1 MSDAVAERYARAIFD
16 LGVEA
21 GQLDA
26 LTGQIRSFA
35 DTYAANREFQ
45 SVLSNPLIELE
56 KREAILQE
64 VAARVGLSGVGLNAV
79 RFIAKRNRLSS
90 LPGIARRL
98 ASLADEKQGLVRATV
113 TSAGPLP
120 ESFYER
126 LVKELESATQ
136 RKVTLDRKQDP
147 SLIAGVVTRIGDN
160 TIDGSVKGRLAEIER
175 QLSAI

>member
-26 LTGQIRSFA
+26 LTSSIRSFA
-35 DTYAANREFQ
+35 DTYASSRELR
-45 SVLSNPLIELE
+45 SVLDNPLVELA
-56 KREAILQE
+56 KREAILPE
-64 VAARVGLSGVGLNAV
+64 VAARVGLTGVGLNAV
-79 RFIAKRNRLSS
+79 RFVARRKRLSS
-90 LPGIARRL
+90 LPAIARRL

-126 LVKELESATQ
+126 LVKELEGATA

-175 QLSAI
+175 QLNAI